1 MRLQTSLSQG
11 SVTHAEELNTY
22 TMRTAIF
29 PGSFDPFTRGHAA
42 LVEQALQL
50 FDKVVVAIGE
60 NVNKRSL
67 LTLANR
73 KRLIEQY
80 YANEKRV
87 ECITYSTLTGEAAL
101 EVGATALIRG
111 VRNSIDCEY
120 ERTLA
125 QTNARLFPE
134 LTTVVLFTPA
144 DMADISSST
153 VRELHAFCREVDW
166 LLPEGISLK
175 DFL

>member
-1 MRLQTSLSQG
+1 MRLQTPLSLG
-11 SVTHAEELNTY
+11 SVALGEELNNY
-22 TMRTAIF
+22 TMKTAIF

-50 FDKVVVAIGE
+50 FDRVVVAIGE

-67 LTLANR
+67 LTLDAR

-80 YANEKRV
+80 YANEQRV
-87 ECITYSTLTGEAAL
+87 KCITYSTLTGEAAK

-125 QTNARLFPE
+125 QTNARLFPQ

-153 VRELHAFCREVDW
+153 VRELHSFGRDVEW
-166 LLPEGISLK
+166 LLPEGIYLK